1 MLLTAAGIVRW
12 DVMEDSQ
19 IERLFSYGLACM
31 TAPLVERAS
40 RSYVK
45 QVYVEWFFA
54 GMRGVFGTLAPQ
66 LRHAK
71 VHFCATST
79 HEMHP
84 PWFREFFA
92 CSELLAYAIRNAL
105 FLKLSSLALSAV
117 FPSPPEPVRNGP
129 GKNVTF
135 LTGRLGAILGH
146 LGGDFCATST
156 RFSHFSEEAAR

>member
-1 MLLTAAGIVRW
+1 ML
-12 DVMEDSQ
+12 
-19 IERLFSYGLACM
+19 
-31 TAPLVERAS
+31 RA
-40 RSYVK
+40 
-45 QVYVEWFFA
+45 FFA
-54 GMRGVFGTLAPQ
+54 GMRSVFGTLAPQ
-66 LRHAK
+66 LRHAIF
-71 VHFCATST
+71 HFCATSS
-79 HEMHP
+79 HEMPP

-92 CSELLAYAIRNAL
+92 CSKLLAYAVRNAL
-105 FLKLSSLALSAV
+105 FLKLSSLALSPC